1 MVEFRELNLAGA
13 WTMTPADIVFLR
25 NVLIYFDIETKRQ
38 ILGKVRKVLKPGGVL
53 MLGTAETT
61 MNLVD
66 GFELVRSDGTSYY
79 RAA

>member
-1 MVEFRELNLAGA
+1 MATSGHRKGLFVLLRDNIYAA
-13 WTMTPADIVFLR
+13 IRADILSCVLR
-25 NVLIYFDIETKRQ
+25 
-38 ILGKVRKVLKPGGVL
+38 PGAIL

>member
-1 MVEFRELNLAGA
+1 
-13 WTMTPADIVFLR
+13 MTPADIVFLR

-38 ILGKVRKVLKPGGVL
+38 ILGKVRKILRPGGVL
-53 MLGTAETT
+53 VLGTAETT

>member
-1 MVEFRELNLAGA
+1 
-13 WTMTPADIVFLR
+13 MTTSDLVLLR

-38 ILGKVRKVLKPGGVL
+38 ILARVRKSMRPGGIL